1 MILVTGGGTGGHL
14 YPGLAAARALRELGQ
29 EVTYVGAIGG
39 LEEKVLPTSGLPYRL
54 IPAGK
59 LSREALRPK
68 EGLKVLQGLWEAR
81 KVLQELKP
89 KAVLST
95 VGYAGFPLAFMAQRM
110 GIPTVIHEQN
120 AKLGLAARWLAA
132 GARAIGLSVPIEL
145 SPSLATKAQVVGL
158 PVREEHHDPRQAK
171 EALGLEPDQPLIFVL
186 GGSQGSQELNQNL
199 PERLEPL
206 LGEYQVLHQTGPRW
220 EAQMRE
226 RYSGWPGYHL
236 RGYLDT
242 ALAFSAAEFAITRA
256 GAATLAEAA
265 YHRVPLLA
273 VPLPAELDG
282 GAQGANARFYADTGA
297 AYMLDQGW
305 EHFQAS
311 IAPLLEPSVRQKL
324 RDTIAR
330 LSPGGAAHRLARV
343 VLEARLRGDGRE
355 VTG

>member
-14 YPGLAAARALRELGQ
+14 YPGLAAARALCELGQ

-39 LEEKVLPTSGLPYRL
+39 LEERVLPTSGLPYRL

-59 LSREALRPK
+59 LSREALRLR
-68 EGLKVLQGLWEAR
+68 EGLGVLQGLRKAR
-81 KVLQELKP
+81 ELLRELKP

-95 VGYAGFPLAFMAQRM
+95 VGYAGFPLALMAQRM

-120 AKLGLAARWLAA
+120 AKLGLAARWLAG
-132 GARAIGLSVPIEL
+132 GAWAIGLSVPIEL
-145 SPSLATKAQVVGL
+145 RPPWSAKARVVGL
-158 PVREEHHDPRQAK
+158 PVREERHDPRQAK
-171 EALGLEPDQPLIFVL
+171 ESLGLEPERPLIFVL
-186 GGSQGSQELNQNL
+186 GGSQGSLELNQNL
-199 PERLEPL
+199 PQRLKPL

-220 EAQMRE
+220 EAPMRE
-226 RYSGWPGYHL
+226 QCGDWPGYTVH
-236 RGYLDT
+236 GYLDT
-242 ALAFSAAEFAITRA
+242 ALAFSAAELAITRA

-273 VPLPAELDG
+273 VPLPARLDG
-282 GAQGANARFYADTGA
+282 GAQLANARFYALRGA
-297 AYMLDQGW
+297 AYMLDGGW

-311 IAPLLEPSVRQKL
+311 LAPLLEPSVRQRL

-330 LSPGGAAHRLARV
+330 LSPEGAAHRLARL
-343 VLEARLRGDGRE
+343 VLEGSFQG

>member
-14 YPGLAAARALRELGQ
+14 YPGLATARALRELGQ
-29 EVTYVGAIGG
+29 AVTYVGAVGG

-68 EGLKVLQGLWEAR
+68 EGLKVLHGLWEAR
-81 KVLQELKP
+81 KVLRELKP

-120 AKLGLAARWLAA
+120 AQLGLAARWLAG
-132 GARAIGLSVPIEL
+132 GASAIGLSVPIEL
-145 SPSLATKAQVVGL
+145 NAPWSAKAQVVGL
-158 PVREEHHDPRQAK
+158 PVREEKHDARAAK
-171 EALGLEPDQPLIFVL
+171 IALGLEPEKPLIFVL
-186 GGSQGSQELNQNL
+186 GGSQGSRELNQNL
-199 PERLEPL
+199 PERLKPL
-206 LGEYQVLHQTGPRW
+206 LGEYQVLHQSGPRW
-220 EAQMRE
+220 ETQMQAQ
-226 RYSGWPGYHL
+226 YATWPGYTV

-273 VPLPAELDG
+273 VPLPAEMDG
-282 GAQGANARFYADTGA
+282 GAQWANARFYADIGA
-297 AYMLDQGW
+297 AYMLERGW
-305 EHFQAS
+305 EHFQTS
-311 IAPLLEPSVRQKL
+311 LAPLLEPSVRQKL
-324 RDTIAR
+324 RDTIAQ
-330 LSPGGAAHRLARV
+330 LSPAGAAYRLARM
-343 VLEARLRGDGRE
+343 VLEASFQGNGRE